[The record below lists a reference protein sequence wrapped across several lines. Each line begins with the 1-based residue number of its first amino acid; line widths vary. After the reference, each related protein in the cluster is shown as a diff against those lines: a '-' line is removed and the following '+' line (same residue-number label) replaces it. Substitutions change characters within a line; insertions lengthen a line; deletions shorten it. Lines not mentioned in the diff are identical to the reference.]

1 MKCTS
6 LRNPFTRARIVT
18 WLSAR
23 VVPLGKRM
31 IGTSIL
37 RARTTVTVG
46 TGVSR
51 EAAVAVRVRSQPLR
65 AAATVARELAVSR

>member
-1 MKCTS
+1 
-6 LRNPFTRARIVT
+6 
-18 WLSAR
+18 
-23 VVPLGKRM
+23 M

-51 EAAVAVRVRSQPLR
+51 GAPLAVRPRSQPLELI
-65 AAATVARELAVSR
+65 ATVAAQTAPSTHILLVRTPGRIMGSTAK